1 MSKRTRLTVSLL
13 GTALTVMGCAA
24 TNDYDLFEERAQAFY
39 GAERP
44 AAAPQAE
51 RDPAAPN
58 AGVPRDL
65 REPDLDAYVRFGLA
79 NNAGLRAAFEDWGA
93 ATERVEQ
100 SATLP
105 DPRVTFVESIEE
117 VQTRTGP
124 QQRRL
129 GLSQAFPW
137 PGALDARSGVAAHE
151 AEALWHAVQSERL
164 RVQAEIEVA
173 YYEYAFLA
181 REQEISRELLE
192 LLRGLEPVVQSR
204 VRSGAGQADLLRLQ
218 VEVGRLEDNLASI
231 ERRRPVLSARL
242 AQALTLPPDD
252 RELLPLPVLRE
263 PTVGAI
269 DVAQS
274 YTQALERSPELHA
287 LAERLRGAQAAQG
300 AAEYRSKPE
309 FSVMLDYIQTGA
321 ALTPSTP
328 GSGDDPFMIG
338 VSMTLPIWG
347 SSYSAAEREARH
359 RWQATRQR
367 IVAAESRIQA
377 ELEEHAFGADD
388 AARRINLYRDSLI
401 PRAEEALELTLA
413 AYRTG
418 AASILDLIDSERAL
432 LEFELSFWRACR
444 EHWQSTARLQALLG
458 GVDQ

>member
-1 MSKRTRLTVSLL
+1 MSKRTRLSVSVL

-24 TNDYDLFEERAQAFY
+24 TNDYDLFEERAQAFDWPERSNASADAEPAKHAEPEL
-39 GAERP
+39 GA
-44 AAAPQAE
+44 A
-51 RDPAAPN
+51 
-58 AGVPRDL
+58 DL
-65 REPDLDAYVRFGLA
+65 EAYVRFGLA
-79 NNAGLRAAFEDWGA
+79 NNAGLRAAFEDWRAG
-93 ATERVEQ
+93 TERIEQ
-100 SATLP
+100 TGTLP
-105 DPRVTFVESIEE
+105 DPRLTFVESIEA

-124 QQRRL
+124 QERRF
-129 GLSQAFPW
+129 GISQAFPW
-137 PGALDARSGVAAHE
+137 PGALDARGEVAAHQ

-173 YYEYAFLA
+173 YFEYAFLA
-181 REQEISRELLE
+181 REQQISRELLE

-242 AQALTLPPDD
+242 AQAMTLPPDD
-252 RELLPLPVLRE
+252 RELLPLPELRE
-263 PTVGAI
+263 PTVGAV

-274 YTQALERSPELHA
+274 YTQALDHNPELHA
-287 LAERLRGAQAAQG
+287 LAEQLRASQAAEG
-300 AAEYRSKPE
+300 AAGYRSKPE
-309 FSVMLDYIQTGA
+309 FAVMLDYIQTGA
-321 ALTPSTP
+321 ALNPATP

-347 SSYSAAEREARH
+347 KSYSAGEREARH
-359 RWQATRQR
+359 RWQATRER

-377 ELEEHAFGADD
+377 ELEEHAFRSDD

-401 PRAEEALELTLA
+401 PRAKEALELTLA

-432 LEFELSFWRACR
+432 LEFELSFWRACL

-458 GVDQ
+458 GADQ